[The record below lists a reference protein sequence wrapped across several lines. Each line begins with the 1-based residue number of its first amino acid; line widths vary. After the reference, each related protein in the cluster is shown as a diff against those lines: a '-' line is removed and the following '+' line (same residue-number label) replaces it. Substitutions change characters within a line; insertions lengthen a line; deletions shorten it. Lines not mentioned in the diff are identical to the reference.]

1 MGWMEHAKTEAADH
15 QRSDT
20 RGELSGKLGKID
32 SLKNESFD
40 PSDLYYQL
48 LECGTRWAEAQ
59 AAYDLLYETKKIV
72 IANLKNQS
80 QAKSDAAKENDAL
93 SHPDYMDHI
102 VKMHKASREAMQ
114 LRVRYESLKIY
125 ADLLRSKIALKRA
138 EMGLV

>member
-1 MGWMEHAKTEAADH
+1 MGWMEHENVEA
-15 QRSDT
+15 SDP
-20 RGELSGKLGKID
+20 RRRDAYSEPVGKLGKVD
-32 SLKNESFD
+32 ALKNESFD

-93 SHPDYMDHI
+93 SHPDYMDHV
-102 VKMHKASREAMQ
+102 VKMHKAAREAMQ